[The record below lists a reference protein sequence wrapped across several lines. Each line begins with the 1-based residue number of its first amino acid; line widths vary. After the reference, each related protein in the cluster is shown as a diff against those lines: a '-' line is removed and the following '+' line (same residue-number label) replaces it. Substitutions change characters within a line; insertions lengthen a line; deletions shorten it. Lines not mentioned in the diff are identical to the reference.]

1 MNKNN
6 NKDTL
11 RNLTLITQIGLSVI
25 TPILI
30 GVYLGQ
36 IIDKKFGL
44 NGVFSIIFIIV
55 GAAAG
60 FLNIFKLSKRK

>member
-1 MNKNN
+1 MKNKN

-11 RNLTLITQIGLSVI
+11 RNLALVTQIGLSVI

-36 IIDKKFGL
+36 LLDKKFGL
-44 NGVFSIIFIIV
+44 NGVFSITFIVI

-60 FLNIFKLSKRK
+60 FLNIFNLSKRK